1 MDRTKVDYIPL
12 RQVGRS
18 LYLRVPAAFVRANG
32 LIAGD
37 IAVWS
42 PGKKLKVVKQTQL
55 EELANEA
62 ELRELCRDYDQ
73 WHRVKDHWL
82 W

>member
-1 MDRTKVDYIPL
+1 MNTTKIEYIPL

-42 PGKKLKVVKQTQL
+42 PGEKLKVVKQAQL

-62 ELRELCRDYDQ
+62 KLEATS
-73 WHRVKDHWL
+73 
-82 W
+82 